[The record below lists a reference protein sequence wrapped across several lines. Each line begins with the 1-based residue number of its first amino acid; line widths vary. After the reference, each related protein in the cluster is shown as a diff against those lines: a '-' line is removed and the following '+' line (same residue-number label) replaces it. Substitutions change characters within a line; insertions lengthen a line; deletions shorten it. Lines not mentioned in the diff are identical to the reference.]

1 MAVVDIKSAYR
12 AVPIFPDHRRYL
24 RLKWKING
32 ETVFIETPDCA
43 LAGASGQVI
52 STKYRVLCT
61 IFWQI
66 CIIFRQ

>member
-24 RLKWKING
+24 GLKWEING
-32 ETVFIETPDCA
+32 KTVFIEDCG
-43 LAGASGQVI
+43 LACASGQVI

-61 IFWQI
+61 IFWQM